1 MIIGEQKPLKSL
13 LEMLAPYDNILLA
26 GCHGCVT
33 VCRSGGQKEVEIL
46 ASSLRLARESE
57 EKPISIKEVTIE
69 RQCDPE
75 YIETMRPYLEDYQA
89 VLSIACG
96 AGIQFLAEK
105 YPAAVI
111 LPGLDTTFIGVT
123 EKQGVWAERCQAC
136 GDCVLHLT
144 GGICPV
150 TRCSKSLFNGPCGGT
165 TTSGSCEVDKDIQCG
180 WLMIVDRLRSLDML
194 DNYRKI
200 NPMKCFKSSRDGGP
214 RKIEREDLKE

>member
-1 MIIGEQKPLKSL
+1 MIIGEQKPVETL
-13 LEMLAPYDNILLA
+13 LEMLSPFDKILLV

-33 VCRSGGQKEVEIL
+33 VCRSGGEKEVEIM
-46 ASSLRLARESE
+46 ASTLRLAREAAGRPLE
-57 EKPISIKEVTIE
+57 IEEVTLE

-75 YIETMRPYLEDYQA
+75 YLEIMRPYLEDYQA

-96 AGIQFLAEK
+96 AGIQFVAEK
-105 YPAAVI
+105 FTSAVV

-123 EKQGVWAERCQAC
+123 EQQGVWAERCQAC

-165 TTSGSCEVDKDIQCG
+165 TTSGSCEVNKDIQCG
-180 WLMIVDRLRSLDML
+180 WLLIIDRLRSINQLE
-194 DNYRKI
+194 NYRKI
-200 NPMKCFKSSRDGGP
+200 LPMKKWKSSRDGGP
-214 RKIEREDLKE
+214 RKIQREDLME

>member
-1 MIIGEQKPLKSL
+1 MIIGEQKPVETL
-13 LEMLAPYDNILLA
+13 LEMLSPFDKILLV

-33 VCRSGGQKEVEIL
+33 VCRSGGEKEVEIM
-46 ASSLRLARESE
+46 ASTLRLAREAAGRPLE
-57 EKPISIKEVTIE
+57 IEEVTLE

-75 YIETMRPYLEDYQA
+75 YLEIMRPYLEDYQA

-96 AGIQFLAEK
+96 AGIQFVAEK
-105 YPAAVI
+105 FTSAVV

-123 EKQGVWAERCQAC
+123 EQQGVWAERCQAC

-165 TTSGSCEVDKDIQCG
+165 TTSGSCEVNKDIQCG
-180 WLMIVDRLRSLDML
+180 WLLIVDRLRSINQLE
-194 DNYRKI
+194 NYRKI
-200 NPMKCFKSSRDGGP
+200 LPMKKWKSSRDGGP
-214 RKIEREDLKE
+214 RKIQREDLME

>member
-1 MIIGEQKPLKSL
+1 MIIGEQKPMKML
-13 LEMLAPYDNILLA
+13 LEMLSPYDNILLA

-33 VCRSGGQKEVEIL
+33 VCRSGGEKEVEIL
-46 ASSLRLARESE
+46 ASSIRLAREAE
-57 EKPISIKEVTIE
+57 GHPISIKEVTIE

-96 AGIQFLAEK
+96 AGIQFVAEK
-105 YPAAVI
+105 FTTSVI

-150 TRCSKSLFNGPCGGT
+150 TRCSKSIFNGPCGGT
-165 TTSGSCEVDKDIQCG
+165 TTTGSCEVNKDIQCG
-180 WLMIVDRLRSLDML
+180 WMLIIDRLRSLNML

-200 NPMKCFKSSRDGGP
+200 QPMKRWKSSRDGGP
-214 RKIEREDLKE
+214 RKILREDLME

>member
-1 MIIGEQKPLKSL
+1 MIIGEQKPIETL
-13 LEMLAPYDNILLA
+13 LEMLDPYDKVLLV

-33 VCRSGGQKEVEIL
+33 VCRSGGEKEVEIM
-46 ASSLRLARESE
+46 ASSIRLAREAAGRPLE
-57 EKPISIKEVTIE
+57 LEEVTLE

-75 YIETMRPYLEDYQA
+75 YLEIMRPYLEDYQA

-96 AGIQFLAEK
+96 AGIQFVAEK
-105 YPAAVI
+105 YPAAVV

-165 TTSGSCEVDKDIQCG
+165 TTEGSCEVNKDIPCG
-180 WLMIVDRLRSLDML
+180 WLLIVDRLRSINQLE
-194 DNYRKI
+194 NYRKI
-200 NPMKCFKSSRDGGP
+200 LPMKKWKSSRDGGP
-214 RKIEREDLKE
+214 RKIQREDLME

>member
-1 MIIGEQKPLKSL
+1 MIIGQQKPIEAL
-13 LEMLAPYDNILLA
+13 LEMLDPYDNILLL

-33 VCRSGGQKEVEIL
+33 VCRSGGEKEVEIL
-46 ASSLRLARESE
+46 ASTLRLAREAAGRPIQIRE
-57 EKPISIKEVTIE
+57 ETLE

-75 YIETMRPYLEDYQA
+75 YLEVMRPYLEDYPA

-96 AGIQFLAEK
+96 AGIQFVAEK
-105 YPAAVI
+105 FPASRV

-123 EKQGVWAERCQAC
+123 EQQGVWAERCQAC

-165 TTSGSCEVDKDIQCG
+165 TASGSCEVNKDIPCG
-180 WLMIVDRLRSLDML
+180 WMLIIDRLRSTQQL

-200 NPMKCFKSSRDGGP
+200 LPMKKWKSSRDGGP
-214 RKIEREDLKE
+214 RKIQREDLME

>member
-1 MIIGEQKPLKSL
+1 MIMGQQKAMDVL
-13 LEMLAPYDNILLA
+13 LEMLAPYDRVVLA

-33 VCRSGGQKEVEIL
+33 VCRAGGQKEVEIL
-46 ASSLRLARESE
+46 ASSLRLAREAADRPLE
-57 EKPISIKEVTIE
+57 LREVTLE

-75 YIETMRPYLEDYQA
+75 YVEIMRPYLEDYQA

-96 AGIQFLAEK
+96 AGVQFVAEK
-105 YPAAVI
+105 YPKTVI

-165 TTSGSCEVDKDIQCG
+165 TTEGRCEVSKEIPCG
-180 WLMIVDRLRSLDML
+180 WMLIIERLRSLDML
-194 DNYRKI
+194 ENYRKI
-200 NPMKCFKSSRDGGP
+200 LPMKGWRRSRDGGP
-214 RKIEREDLKE
+214 RKMVREDLTG